1 MVLMLL
7 ESWRKLTFLGAD
19 VRQKSSYDLI
29 SMGFYKHFNLIDH
42 NNWNRLSNPKYS
54 RCVL

>member
-7 ESWRKLTFLGAD
+7 ESWRKLILLGAD
-19 VRQKSSYDLI
+19 VRQKSSSDLI